1 MIHPVILSKGGL
13 SVALKTLA
21 RRSAVPVTLD
31 VAITRRFADAVEVA
45 AYYVIAEALTN
56 AAKHARASEVI
67 VDVRDDDGK
76 LYLSIRDNGVGGA
89 DSRRGS
95 GLIGLKD
102 RVEALGG
109 RLQIVS
115 LPGEGTSLHITI
127 PV

>member
-1 MIHPVILSKGGL
+1 
-13 SVALKTLA
+13 
-21 RRSAVPVTLD
+21 VTLD

-115 LPGEGTSLHITI
+115 PPGEGTSLHISI
-127 PV
+127 PL